1 MTTLKTAVV
10 PAKQLK
16 SGKHKIRIA
25 VGHKKQTRYLV
36 TRFVIDDLSQ
46 FRDGQVVNDLE
57 APALNSKLRNLLNEY
72 QDALDK
78 INTDAYTCG
87 QIVEYLSRFKRTSST
102 FNSVAKEMI
111 SEMKEEGRKGTA
123 GLYELTLRYFNE
135 CTYGKIML
143 DMIVPKTIKD
153 FDLFLN
159 KEKGLNATTR
169 GIHMAHVKA
178 IINSAIR
185 DKIVSYETHP
195 FEYYV
200 KPAPE
205 VRELDI
211 SVEEFKKIRDSDF
224 PEKSL
229 RVARDVFLLSYYL
242 GGINL
247 IDLMNINFKN
257 ATTIEYVREKSK
269 NTKRGEKKISLSI
282 PPEAQPIIK
291 TWIGRNGK
299 LNFGY
304 KFSYGNFR
312 NYVTKELQRLA
323 DRLELNKHVVYYSAR
338 KSLVQHGFELGIPLE
353 VLEYCI
359 GQSVKKNRPIFNY
372 VKIMRKHADEAIR
385 KILDSLK

>member
-57 APALNSKLRNLLNEY
+57 APAINSKLRNLLNEY

-135 CTYGKIML
+135 CTYGKMML

-211 SVEEFKKIRDSDF
+211 SVDEFKKIRDSDF

-385 KILDSLK
+385 RILDSLK

>member
-1 MTTLKTAVV
+1 
-10 PAKQLK
+10 
-16 SGKHKIRIA
+16 
-25 VGHKKQTRYLV
+25 
-36 TRFVIDDLSQ
+36 
-46 FRDGQVVNDLE
+46 
-57 APALNSKLRNLLNEY
+57 
-72 QDALDK
+72 
-78 INTDAYTCG
+78 
-87 QIVEYLSRFKRTSST
+87 
-102 FNSVAKEMI
+102 
-111 SEMKEEGRKGTA
+111 
-123 GLYELTLRYFNE
+123 
-135 CTYGKIML
+135 ML

-323 DRLELNKHVVYYSAR
+323 DRLELNKHVVYYS
-338 KSLVQHGFELGIPLE
+338 P
-353 VLEYCI
+353 
-359 GQSVKKNRPIFNY
+359 VK
-372 VKIMRKHADEAIR
+372 A
-385 KILDSLK
+385 